1 MENMQY
7 SIKDLEN
14 LSSIK
19 AHTIR
24 IWEKRYSLIE
34 PARTDTNIRYYND
47 EDVKKLLNVAVLV
60 QNGVKISHVAK
71 LSPEEIKQKAAFIL
85 QNPNDVDNQVKNL
98 IISMVEL
105 SESKFEKILNKSII
119 TMGFEKTMMYLVY
132 PFLEQIGVMWQTG
145 SINPAQEHFISNL
158 IRQKLMVAI
167 DGIEPD
173 PVRKR
178 RKFILFLPEGEL
190 HELGLLFYSYLIKVR
205 GHEVLYLGQATPL
218 SSVSEASEIWPADY
232 VVFFVIS
239 SYSGTLHNEYVKEV
253 SNTFPN
259 KQILVAGQQINESN
273 INYPKNVSKIENTFD
288 LISIV
293 QKLR

>member
-34 PARTDTNIRYYND
+34 PDRTDTNIRYYSD

-60 QNGVKISHVAK
+60 QNGIKISHVAK
-71 LSPEEIKQKAAFIL
+71 LSANEIKQKASFIL

-105 SESKFEKILNKSII
+105 NESKFEKILNKSII
-119 TMGFEKTMMYLVY
+119 TMGFEKTMMYLIY

-167 DGIEPD
+167 DSVEPD
-173 PVRKR
+173 KVRKP

-218 SSVSEASEIWPADY
+218 NSVHESSEIWPPDFLVFFAISSFSGASRGDY
-232 VVFFVIS
+232 VLGVAQ
-239 SYSGTLHNEYVKEV
+239 L
-253 SNTFPN
+253 FPTT
-259 KQILVAGQQINESN
+259 KTIVAGEQIRNSDKV
-273 INYPKNVSKIENTFD
+273 YPKNVQKIENAYD
-288 LISIV
+288 LITIV

>member
-24 IWEKRYSLIE
+24 IWEKRYSLIKPE
-34 PARTDTNIRYYND
+34 RTDTNIRFYSD

-60 QNGVKISHVAK
+60 QNGIKISHVAK
-71 LSPEEIKQKAAFIL
+71 LNPDEIKQKASFIL

-167 DGIEPD
+167 DSLEFDEI
-173 PVRKR
+173 RKPR
-178 RKFILFLPEGEL
+178 RFILFLPEGEL
-190 HELGLLFYSYLIKVR
+190 HELGLLFYSYLIKAR

-218 SSVSEASEIWPADY
+218 NSVYESSEIWSPDYLVFFAISSFSGNSKDDY
-232 VVFFVIS
+232 VV
-239 SYSGTLHNEYVKEV
+239 EV
-253 SNTFPN
+253 SNLFPD
-259 KQILVAGQQINESN
+259 KKIIVAGEQIRTSDKIFPENVQKISN
-273 INYPKNVSKIENTFD
+273 AFD
-288 LISIV
+288 LITIV

>member
-1 MENMQY
+1 MEDMQY

-60 QNGVKISHVAK
+60 QNGVKISHVAQ
-71 LSPEEIKQKAAFIL
+71 LSPNEIKQKAAFIL

-98 IISMVEL
+98 ILSMVEL
-105 SESKFEKILNKSII
+105 SESKFNKILNKSII

-145 SINPAQEHFISNL
+145 SINPAHEHFISNL

-167 DGIEPD
+167 DGIDPD
-173 PVRKR
+173 ITKKR
-178 RKFILFLPEGEL
+178 RKFLLFLPEGEL

-205 GHEVLYLGQATPL
+205 GHDVLYLGQATPL
-218 SSVSEASEIWPADY
+218 SSVAESIEIWPADY
-232 VVFFVIS
+232 LVFFAIS
-239 SYSGTLHNEYVKEV
+239 SYSGSSHNEYVKEV
-253 SNTFPN
+253 AVTFPD
-259 KQILVAGQQINESN
+259 KQILVAGQQITASTSTF
-273 INYPKNVSKIENTFD
+273 PKNVSKIENTFD
-288 LISIV
+288 LITIV